1 MKINEKIYTLRKK
14 SGWSQDELADKLS
27 VSRQSVSKWETG
39 DSVPEPTKLPALA
52 KIFSVTTDYLLDDS
66 KEEYIPPQAAKSID
80 TADKVMSKAES
91 LFQNYGWILGVVLLL
106 LGLWRIV
113 SAVSSIA
120 TLGNAGAFGVL
131 GAAAI
136 FPLLFS
142 VLTGIALAVG
152 GIIMIKVLRKKKD
165 EAPTAEKADKP
176 SKRLPLIITAVVVFL
191 FLAIIAAG
199 FLVEKIHKPKTFDE
213 PTIEVSSVVSETF
226 EYEAGGEITDT
237 GLTEAS

>member
-1 MKINEKIYTLRKK
+1 MKINEKIYTLRKRF
-14 SGWSQDELADKLS
+14 GWSQDELADKLS

-39 DSVPEPTKLPALA
+39 DSVPEIAKLLALA

-131 GAAAI
+131 GAAA
-136 FPLLFS
+136 FLPLLFS

-152 GIIMIKVLRKKKD
+152 GIIMIKCLRKKD
-165 EAPTAEKADKP
+165 ETGKTSKKT
-176 SKRLPLIITAVVVFL
+176 KRLMILLIIGIVLIVSA
-191 FLAIIAAG
+191 AIAAH
-199 FLVEKIHKPKTFDE
+199 FVIDAVYTIDE
-213 PTIEVSSVVSETF
+213 QSEEVTCSVSSAVAEDESVGET
-226 EYEAGGEITDT
+226 ADNS
-237 GLTEAS
+237 LTEAS